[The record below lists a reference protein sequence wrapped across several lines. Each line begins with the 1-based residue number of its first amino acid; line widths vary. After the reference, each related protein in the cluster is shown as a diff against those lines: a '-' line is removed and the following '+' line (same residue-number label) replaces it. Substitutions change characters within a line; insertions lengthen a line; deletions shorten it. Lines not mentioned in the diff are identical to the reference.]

1 MSGKARISRR
11 NVLKVAGIAAATTA
25 LPRVAFAQTNTA
37 VTRAV
42 DWAKQSLPNSTADT
56 INGAAKEG
64 KLVLTLQQF
73 GTDETTVALIKKFR
87 ERYPFIDVT
96 YTAQNGVQI
105 MQKFAAEHIAKK
117 GITDYLQLPSNALDV
132 NRLIDQGA
140 LTPFVISQDS
150 AFPDVAKGQRGYWY
164 PWLRQHNATAYRKG
178 ALNEEEKKLI
188 RTFKGLV
195 DPRFKGRLGILSANT
210 SNALMGSYILQTDS
224 DASLWQGLAAN
235 KPKIMASSLP
245 MIDGLLSGEFDIAL
259 MCGFPT
265 AAVSARTGAP
275 LEFVITSPS
284 PIMYAPGAISS
295 LAPNPNAA
303 KLWQDWGMSK
313 EGQDSWVEL
322 VGVPSARNDAT
333 KPWAEQQSWFFN
345 DLAAQKQVNWSD
357 FSSKEKEVLGR
368 YQKDLQNA

>member
-1 MSGKARISRR
+1 MSKDRKISRR
-11 NVLKVAGIAAATTA
+11 AVIGGAGAAVAASS
-25 LPRVAFAQTNTA
+25 LPRVSVAQGA
-37 VTRAV
+37 DVAKAIE
-42 DWAKQSLPNSTADT
+42 WAKANLPASTPE
-56 INGAAKEG
+56 IIQGAAKEG

-73 GTDETTVALIKKFR
+73 GTDETTAALIRKFR
-87 ERYPFIDVT
+87 ERYPFVNVT

-105 MQKFAAEHIAKK
+105 MQKFSAEQSAKK

-132 NRLIDQGA
+132 NRLIEQGA
-140 LTPFVISQDS
+140 LTPFLISQDS
-150 AFPDVAKGQRGYWY
+150 AFPDVAKGQKGYWY

-178 ALNEEEKKLI
+178 ALNEEEKKLV
-188 RTFKGLV
+188 RTFKGLA
-195 DPRFKGRLGILSANT
+195 DPRFKGRLGILGANT
-210 SNALMGSYILQTDS
+210 SNALMGSYILQTDT

-235 KPKIMASSLP
+235 KPKIKASSLP
-245 MIDGLLSGEFDIAL
+245 MIDALLSGEFDIAL

-265 AAVSARTGAP
+265 AAVSARDGAP

-313 EGQDSWVEL
+313 EGQDTWVSL
-322 VGVPSARNDAT
+322 VGVPSARNDVA

-345 DLAAQKQVNWSD
+345 DLSVQKQVNWAD
-357 FSSKEKEVLGR
+357 FAAKEKEVLGR
-368 YQKDLQNA
+368 YQKDLQGA